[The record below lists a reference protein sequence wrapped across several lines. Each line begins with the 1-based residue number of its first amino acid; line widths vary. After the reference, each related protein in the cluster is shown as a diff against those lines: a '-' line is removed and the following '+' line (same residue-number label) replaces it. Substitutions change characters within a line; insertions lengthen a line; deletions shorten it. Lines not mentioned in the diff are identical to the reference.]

1 MNIVISEKDSIEK
14 KAKIIYEDLKK
25 ATKNLELLI
34 NQEKTKKSNKKIINT
49 PDMPPAGIT
58 SQRYANIDNHL
69 GPFINSLRN

>member
-1 MNIVISEKDSIEK
+1 MNFIVNEKDSIE

-34 NQEKTKKSNKKIINT
+34 NEQIGKKNKKIVNT

>member
-34 NQEKTKKSNKKIINT
+34 NQEKNKKHKKIINT

>member
-34 NQEKTKKSNKKIINT
+34 NQEKNKKHKKTLKNK
-49 PDMPPAGIT
+49 MKK
-58 SQRYANIDNHL
+58 Q
-69 GPFINSLRN
+69 

>member
-34 NQEKTKKSNKKIINT
+34 NQEKNKKNNKKINKIKKIDTQQAMKLKNEENSTKKSKT
-49 PDMPPAGIT
+49 
-58 SQRYANIDNHL
+58 
-69 GPFINSLRN
+69 